1 MNILLCGAT
10 GFIGRHLLQTF
21 VQAGHNVRSLH
32 EPLNAT
38 EQPLRFTQATCPS
51 RWRPWLEGI
60 DVVVNAVGVLRDSRQ
75 APMQVIHSQAPVA
88 LFQAAADAG
97 VRRVLHISA
106 LGLETN
112 PRLYARSKL
121 AAEAALLHLNERG
134 LLDGV
139 VLRPSVVFGP
149 HGAST
154 QLFLHMARWP
164 CLVLPKSAF
173 TCHIQPVSV
182 DDLAEAVLRLASPTC
197 EVTGRL
203 AVVGDQAMTLSAFIQ
218 SLREQHGLPPARH
231 WGMPEALAQF
241 GATLGD
247 CFPLTPW
254 GHDTLSLM
262 SQDNTADS
270 RPLAAL
276 LGRQP
281 LSASAFLGLHPA
293 AEARWSPS

>member
-10 GFIGRHLLQTF
+10 GFIGRRIHQAF
-21 VQAGHNVRSLH
+21 VRAGHTVRSLH
-32 EPLNAT
+32 EPLSPGV
-38 EQPLRFTQATCPS
+38 QPLRFTQATCPS

-60 DVVVNAVGVLRDSRQ
+60 DAVVNAVGVLRDSRRT
-75 APMQVIHSQAPVA
+75 PMQVVHTQAPVA

-121 AAEAALLHLNERG
+121 AAEAALLRLNDRG

-139 VLRPSVVFGP
+139 VLQPSVVLGP
-149 HGAST
+149 QGAST
-154 QLFLHMARWP
+154 QLFLQMARWP

-173 TCHIQPVSV
+173 TCRIQPVCV
-182 DDLAEAVLRLASPTC
+182 DDLAEAVLKLANPTC
-197 EVTGRL
+197 DVTGRL
-203 AVVGDQAMTLSAFIQ
+203 AVVGDQAMTLSDFIQ
-218 SLREQHGLPPARH
+218 SLRQQRGLRPARH
-231 WGMPEALAQF
+231 WALPDALAYW

-247 CFPLTPW
+247 CLPFTPW

-270 RPLAAL
+270 RPLAKL
-276 LGRQP
+276 LGYPPR
-281 LSASAFLGLHPA
+281 SASAFWGTLP
-293 AEARWSPS
+293 EAHDRWLAS